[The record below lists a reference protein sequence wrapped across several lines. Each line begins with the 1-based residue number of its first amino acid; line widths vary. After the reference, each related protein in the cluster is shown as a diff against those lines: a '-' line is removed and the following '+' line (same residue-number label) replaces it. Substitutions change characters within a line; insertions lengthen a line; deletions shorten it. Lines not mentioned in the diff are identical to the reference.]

1 MRELSDAFMDTLI
14 SGFLLPLRQRVIQDK
29 DLDLQIRENYINI
42 YFKGNSL
49 LKLIE
54 ATGNRFRP
62 EIHPKFLAG
71 LAVPDFFDEDTIRE
85 FLGHIPAIKESIIL
99 LGASSLEVE
108 YEQLFIRAN
117 NNEPRNNSE
126 YFIVDRQLTMPGR
139 DRIDLSAIYWKRDGR
154 KRGQAVP
161 PCFMELKFALNT
173 DIQEVHNQ
181 LERYHSAVSERA
193 EQVALETET
202 VFRQKL
208 DLGLFDQPS
217 DRVKAMK
224 TLRVTRNP
232 DEFRYVL
239 VLVDY
244 NPYSKLF
251 DTDRLRDLP
260 FADRLSIFRGGFAMW
275 QKQLAT
281 AI

>member
-193 EQVALETET
+193 EQVALET
-202 VFRQKL
+202 
-208 DLGLFDQPS
+208 